1 MSTSTALNTGL
12 TAQQV
17 AWAKSHDWFS
27 WSTEWYPD
35 CHVVTVLESGTQ
47 RQADGSVTPYSTI
60 KQFANFKALRDWA
73 GY

>member
-35 CHVVTVLESGTQ
+35 CHVVTVLESGTKLV
-47 RQADGSVTPYSTI
+47 DGMSVPYSELR
-60 KQFANFKALRDWA
+60 QFANFKALRDWA

>member
-12 TAQQV
+12 TSQQV

-35 CHVVTVLESGTQ
+35 CHVVTVLEQG
-47 RQADGSVTPYSTI
+47 AKLVDGKSVPYSEI
-60 KQFANFKALRDWA
+60 LQFANYKALRDWA